1 MKSEEFAT
9 AIVLRRIFLCVVF
22 CCAVA
27 NSSLFTLHS
36 SLLSAQVL
44 QRGKASFYAKSLH
57 GRKTASGERL
67 HPDSMTC
74 AHRSYPFGTMLKVY
88 NPANGRSVIVR
99 VTDRGPYIRG
109 RIIDLSW
116 SAAKQLGIIGQGVAT
131 VFVQK
136 ANTFVVPF
144 LPDDEIEVPD
154 LELETND
161 GAPALH
167 PFWKD
172 MKEDQQQAQQKAQQ
186 KSQVRALQRTQQR
199 PSPAPAKSTKKGKKV
214 K

>member
-1 MKSEEFAT
+1 MMNCYKRNTSSKH
-9 AIVLRRIFLCVVF
+9 AICLYCVLVIGM
-22 CCAVA
+22 
-27 NSSLFTLHS
+27 LFIAPPLFGGGWGEA
-36 SLLSAQVL
+36 SAQVL
-44 QRGKASFYAKSLH
+44 QRGKASFYAKKFH
-57 GRKTASGERL
+57 GRKTASGERM

-74 AHRSYPFGTMLKVY
+74 AHKSYPFGTMLKVY

-99 VTDRGPYIRG
+99 VTDRGPFIRG

-131 VFVQK
+131 VFVSK

-144 LPDDEIEVPD
+144 LPSDEIEIPE

-172 MKEDQQQAQQKAQQ
+172 MKEDQLKAQQ
-186 KSQVRALQRTQQR
+186 KPQQKVQQK
-199 PSPAPAKSTKKGKKV
+199 PQQKVPAKTPPKGKK
-214 K
+214 

>member
-1 MKSEEFAT
+1 MVLT
-9 AIVLRRIFLCVVF
+9 ALFTIHC
-22 CCAVA
+22 
-27 NSSLFTLHS
+27 SLFTS
-36 SLLSAQVL
+36 PVRAQSLQK
-44 QRGKASFYAKSLH
+44 GKASFYAKRFH

-74 AHRSYPFGTMLKVY
+74 AHRSYPFGTLLMVY
-88 NPANGRSVIVR
+88 NPANGRSVHVR
-99 VTDRGPYIRG
+99 VTDRGPYVQG

-116 SAAKQLGIIGQGVAT
+116 SAAKKLGIIGQGIAT
-131 VFVQK
+131 VFVSK

-144 LPDDEIEVPD
+144 LPTDEIEIPD

-172 MKEDQQQAQQKAQQ
+172 MKEDQLKAQQ
-186 KSQVRALQRTQQR
+186 KMQHKVPQK
-199 PSPAPAKSTKKGKKV
+199 APIKGKKV

>member
-1 MKSEEFAT
+1 MKNNKRNTSSRH
-9 AIVLRRIFLCVVF
+9 AIYLYCVLAIGMLFIAPPLF
-22 CCAVA
+22 GGGWGEAA
-27 NSSLFTLHS
+27 SQSL
-36 SLLSAQVL
+36 QK
-44 QRGKASFYAKSLH
+44 GKASFYAKRFH

-74 AHRSYPFGTMLKVY
+74 AHKSYPFGTLLTVY
-88 NPANGRSVIVR
+88 NPANGRSVNVR
-99 VTDRGPYIRG
+99 VTDRGPYVQG

-116 SAAKQLGIIGQGVAT
+116 RAAKELGMIGQGVAT
-131 VFVQK
+131 VFVSK
-136 ANTFVVPF
+136 AATFVVPF
-144 LPDDEIEVPD
+144 LPTDEMDIPE

-172 MKEDQQQAQQKAQQ
+172 MKEDQLNAQQKQQPKVQQ
-186 KSQVRALQRTQQR
+186 KT
-199 PSPAPAKSTKKGKKV
+199 PHKSATKGKKA

>member
-1 MKSEEFAT
+1 MNSFKHNDLLRWMVLT
-9 AIVLRRIFLCVVF
+9 A
-22 CCAVA
+22 
-27 NSSLFTLHS
+27 LFTIHC
-36 SLLSAQVL
+36 SLLTSPVRAQSL
-44 QRGKASFYAKSLH
+44 QKGKASFYAKRFH

-74 AHRSYPFGTMLKVY
+74 AHRSYPFGTLLMVY
-88 NPANGRSVIVR
+88 NPANGRSVHVR
-99 VTDRGPYIRG
+99 VTDRGPYVQG

-116 SAAKQLGIIGQGVAT
+116 SAAKKLGIIGQGIAT
-131 VFVQK
+131 VFVSK

-144 LPDDEIEVPD
+144 LPTDEIEIPD

-172 MKEDQQQAQQKAQQ
+172 MKEDQLKAQQ
-186 KSQVRALQRTQQR
+186 KMQHKVPQK
-199 PSPAPAKSTKKGKKV
+199 APIKGKKV

>member
-1 MKSEEFAT
+1 MLVIGMLFIAPPLLGGGWGEAASQ
-9 AIVLRRIFLCVVF
+9 
-22 CCAVA
+22 
-27 NSSLFTLHS
+27 SL
-36 SLLSAQVL
+36 QK
-44 QRGKASFYAKSLH
+44 GKASFYASH
-57 GRKTASGERL
+57 FNGRKTASGERL

-74 AHRSYPFGTMLKVY
+74 AHKSYRFGTLLTVY
-88 NPANGRSVIVR
+88 NPANGRSVNVR
-99 VTDRGPYIRG
+99 VIDRGPYVQG

-116 SAAKQLGIIGQGVAT
+116 CAAKKLGIVGQGVAT
-131 VFVQK
+131 VFVSK

-144 LPDDEIEVPD
+144 LPADEIEIPD

-172 MKEDQQQAQQKAQQ
+172 MKEDQLNAQ
-186 KSQVRALQRTQQR
+186 QRTQHK
-199 PSPAPAKSTKKGKKV
+199 ASTRTTVKGKKV

>member
-1 MKSEEFAT
+1 MNSFKHNDLLRWMVLT
-9 AIVLRRIFLCVVF
+9 ALFTIHC
-22 CCAVA
+22 
-27 NSSLFTLHS
+27 SLFTS
-36 SLLSAQVL
+36 PVRAQSLQK
-44 QRGKASFYAKSLH
+44 GKASFYAKRFH

-74 AHRSYPFGTMLKVY
+74 AHRSYPFGTLLMVY
-88 NPANGRSVIVR
+88 NPANGRSVHVR
-99 VTDRGPYIRG
+99 VTDRGPYVQG

-116 SAAKQLGIIGQGVAT
+116 SAAKKLGIIGQGIAT
-131 VFVQK
+131 VFVSK

-144 LPDDEIEVPD
+144 LPTDEIEIPD

-172 MKEDQQQAQQKAQQ
+172 MKEDQLKAQQ
-186 KSQVRALQRTQQR
+186 KMQHKVPQK
-199 PSPAPAKSTKKGKKV
+199 APIKGKKV